1 VHGLSSGFAAP
12 YLLSRKGAN
21 DHGTSHMI
29 LDRLYNPPESELIY
43 HYCPPLAFLEII
55 RSRTMWHSAYYT
67 LNDLSERRWAYSQFD
82 KAVNQI
88 QGEVV
93 KTFTDAVRVAVNMAL
108 STSLVMISSYSLD
121 PDVLSQWRAYADD
134 GCGFAIGFN
143 AKQMQ
148 MPAKA
153 LRVLYDEDAQLQ
165 ELVGNLKHTHDYEK
179 SIGFKFDDNFRSH
192 LFNIGLDLCAYKHPA
207 FREEKEIRRAH
218 VSGLV
223 PQEKSI
229 KIVALGALDQ
239 DGNRLSEPMEIHFR
253 TSRGILIPYVALDYS
268 NRGQQS
274 PVKEIILGPKNKNA
288 ELNIEIFLNTVG
300 MKDVTLRR
308 SAVPYA

>member
-1 VHGLSSGFAAP
+1 
-12 YLLSRKGAN
+12 
-21 DHGTSHMI
+21 MI
-29 LDRLYNPPESELIY
+29 QGRFYNPSESELIY
-43 HYCPPLAFLEII
+43 HYCPPQAFLEII

-88 QGEVV
+88 QGQVEE
-93 KTFTDAVRVAVNMAL
+93 TFTNTVRAIVDMAL
-108 STSLVMISSYSLD
+108 RTSLIMISSYSLD

-134 GCGFAIGFN
+134 GHGFAIGFN
-143 AKQMQ
+143 AKRMK
-148 MPAKA
+148 MPAKP

-179 SIGFKFDDNFRSH
+179 SIGFKFDDKFQSH
-192 LFNIGLDLCAYKHPA
+192 LFNIGLDLCAYKHPT

-223 PQEKSI
+223 SEGKSM
-229 KIVALGALDQ
+229 KAVALGAHDQ
-239 DGNRLSEPMEIHFR
+239 DGNRLSEPMEVHFR
-253 TSRGILIPYVALDYS
+253 TNRGTLIPYVALDYT
-268 NRGQQS
+268 NGGQES
-274 PVKEIILGPKNKNA
+274 PVREIILGPKNKNA

-300 MKDVTLRR
+300 MKDVIVRKSTI
-308 SAVPYA
+308 PYA

>member
-1 VHGLSSGFAAP
+1 
-12 YLLSRKGAN
+12 
-21 DHGTSHMI
+21 MI
-29 LDRLYNPPESELIY
+29 QDRFYNPSEGELIY
-43 HYCPPLAFLEII
+43 HYCPPQAFLEII
-55 RSRTMWHSAYYT
+55 RSQTIWHSAYYT
-67 LNDLSERRWAYSQFD
+67 LNDLSERRWAYSQFE

-88 QGEVV
+88 KGEVE
-93 KTFTDAVRVAVNMAL
+93 KTFTDAVRAMVDMAL
-108 STSLVMISSYSLD
+108 RTSLIMISSYSLD

-134 GCGFAIGFN
+134 GRGFAIGFK

-153 LRVLYDEDAQLQ
+153 LRVLYDEDAQLR

-179 SIGFKFDDNFRSH
+179 SIGFKFDDNFQSH
-192 LFNIGLDLCAYKHPA
+192 LFNIGLDLCAYKHPT

-223 PQEKSI
+223 PEAESI
-229 KIVALGALDQ
+229 KIMALGALDQ
-239 DGNRLSEPMEIHFR
+239 DGNRLSEAMEIHFR
-253 TSRGILIPYVALDYS
+253 SSRGILIPYVALDYS
-268 NRGQQS
+268 NRGQAS

-288 ELNIEIFLNTVG
+288 EFNIELFLTTVG
-300 MKDVTLRR
+300 MKDVTVRR